1 MGHLLLPSDRAERA
15 MAHGYD
21 TMMTPAIEDLLD
33 RTESKFVLVTL
44 AAMRSREIT
53 NYLGQLGGG
62 IGASVPPQ
70 VVSTSSKPLSI
81 ALEEVAAGKIEAV
94 EFDPEAEAAAA
105 ADAAL
110 MAEDASGGG
119 SQLLDVS
126 DPDQGRAAESVG
138 DAGA

>member
-1 MGHLLLPSDRAERA
+1 

-21 TMMTPAIEDLLD
+21 TMMTPAIEGLLE

-44 AAMRSREIT
+44 AALRSREIT
-53 NYLGQLGGG
+53 NYFGQLGGG

-94 EFDPEAEAAAA
+94 EVAPD
-105 ADAAL
+105 
-110 MAEDASGGG
+110 AEDPAEETG
-119 SQLLDVS
+119 LLEGAHLQDVS
-126 DPDQGRAAESVG
+126 DPQPGGAGGDSPEPVG
-138 DAGA
+138 DVGA

>member
-1 MGHLLLPSDRAERA
+1 

-21 TMMTPAIEDLLD
+21 TMMTPAIEDLLE

-44 AAMRSREIT
+44 AALRSREIT
-53 NYLGQLGGG
+53 NYFGQLGGG

-94 EFDPEAEAAAA
+94 EVDPDAEALAQEA
-105 ADAAL
+105 
-110 MAEDASGGG
+110 G
-119 SQLLDVS
+119 SFEGAHLLDVS
-126 DPDQGRAAESVG
+126 DPEKGVAGGDSSGSAGDVG
-138 DAGA
+138 A

>member
-1 MGHLLLPSDRAERA
+1 

-21 TMMTPAIEDLLD
+21 TMMTPAIEDLLE

-44 AAMRSREIT
+44 AALRSREIT
-53 NYLGQLGGG
+53 NYFGQLGGG

-81 ALEEVAAGKIEAV
+81 ALEEVASGKIEAV
-94 EFDPEAEAAAA
+94 EIDPDGEPP
-105 ADAAL
+105 ADETGPFEGARL
-110 MAEDASGGG
+110 
-119 SQLLDVS
+119 QDVS
-126 DPDQGRAAESVG
+126 DPEKGGAGGDSQKSAG

>member
-1 MGHLLLPSDRAERA
+1 

-21 TMMTPAIEDLLD
+21 TMMTPAIEDLLE

-44 AAMRSREIT
+44 AALRSREIT
-53 NYLGQLGGG
+53 NYFGQLGGG

-81 ALEEVAAGKIEAV
+81 ALEEVASGKIEAV
-94 EFDPEAEAAAA
+94 EVAPDAEPP
-105 ADAAL
+105 AD
-110 MAEDASGGG
+110 GTG
-119 SQLLDVS
+119 SFEGARLQDVS
-126 DPDQGRAAESVG
+126 APEQGGAGGDSPETAG

>member
-1 MGHLLLPSDRAERA
+1 

-21 TMMTPAIEDLLD
+21 TMMNPPIEDLLD

-62 IGASVPPQ
+62 IGATVPPQ

-81 ALEEVAAGKIEAV
+81 ALEEVAAGKIEAIDV
-94 EFDPEAEAAAA
+94 EAEAEAAAA
-105 ADAAL
+105 AAML
-110 MAEDASGGG
+110 AEAEAEGAH
-119 SQLLDVS
+119 LLDVS
-126 DPDQGRAAESVG
+126 DPAPELAEGATPDPDG

>member
-1 MGHLLLPSDRAERA
+1 

-70 VVSTSSKPLSI
+70 VISTSSKPLSI

-94 EFDPEAEAAAA
+94 EIDPEAEAAEAMEA
-105 ADAAL
+105 SEL
-110 MAEDASGGG
+110 LAEQAG
-119 SQLLDVS
+119 SSEGAHLLDVS
-126 DPDQGRAAESVG
+126 DPEPGLAAAKSFESAGDVG
-138 DAGA
+138 A

>member
-1 MGHLLLPSDRAERA
+1 

-21 TMMTPAIEDLLD
+21 TMMTPAIEDLLE

-44 AAMRSREIT
+44 AALRSREIT
-53 NYLGQLGGG
+53 NYFGQLGGG

-94 EFDPEAEAAAA
+94 EVDPDADDDPAE
-105 ADAAL
+105 
-110 MAEDASGGG
+110 ETG
-119 SQLLDVS
+119 LLEGAHLQDVS
-126 DPDQGRAAESVG
+126 DPQPGGAGGDSPESAGDVG
-138 DAGA
+138 A